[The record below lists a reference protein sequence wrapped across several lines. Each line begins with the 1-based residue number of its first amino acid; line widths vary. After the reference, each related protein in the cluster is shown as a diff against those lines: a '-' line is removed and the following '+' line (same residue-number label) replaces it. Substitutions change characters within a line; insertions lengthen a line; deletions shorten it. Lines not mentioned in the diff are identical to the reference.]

1 VTSRLLSQIL
11 LSSLS
16 LGLLF
21 APAGLAAQTPY
32 NPEAVAAKYRSDF
45 VIYDLQQ
52 KGERGEREREKR
64 RGKRDSLICVVSIR
78 LESGGKSRRSGCPFF
93 PPFSPVTSICQPRG
107 LS

>member
-1 VTSRLLSQIL
+1 LSQIL

-16 LGLLF
+16 PGLLF

-64 RGKRDSLICVVSIR
+64 RGKRGGKRDSLICVVSIR
-78 LESGGKSRRSGCPFF
+78 LESGGKSRRSGCPFSPLF
-93 PPFSPVTSICQPRG
+93 PP
-107 LS
+107 